1 MLPFN
6 VLACNFRASFYFLA
20 CMCIFFFLQ
29 LKQLLAKIHHG
40 YILVNQTAPFPWDQ
54 LESSPCLASL
64 ASPEHCQSIF
74 QER

>member
-1 MLPFN
+1 MY
-6 VLACNFRASFYFLA
+6 VY
-20 CMCIFFFLQ
+20 FFFLQ